1 MQKKLNLIK
10 KKLFGQILMQDKN
23 ASRITGVF
31 ILGKKGGVRL
41 HMLLGL
47 SWGEWA
53 SITTII
59 VFMAGVVSLLFKY
72 IVFGS
77 FQDDIKDLNRNF
89 KTLNDNLREIRIS
102 ITELD
107 KRLDEH
113 DRRLDRHHERI
124 KELHDKIR
132 GGSY

>member
-1 MQKKLNLIK
+1 
-10 KKLFGQILMQDKN
+10 
-23 ASRITGVF
+23 
-31 ILGKKGGVRL
+31 
-41 HMLLGL
+41 MLLGL

-53 SITTII
+53 SIATII
-59 VFMAGVVSLLFKY
+59 VFMTGVVSLFFKY
-72 IVFGS
+72 IVFGP

-89 KTLNDNLREIRIS
+89 GMLNDNLREIRVS

-107 KRLDEH
+107 KRVNEH

-124 KELHDKIR
+124 KDLHYKMR

>member
-1 MQKKLNLIK
+1 QRLNHRRFYFRKVKGKEGVKLHI
-10 KKLFGQILMQDKN
+10 
-23 ASRITGVF
+23 
-31 ILGKKGGVRL
+31 
-41 HMLLGL
+41 LLGL

-113 DRRLDRHHERI
+113 DRRLDRQHERL
-124 KELHDKIR
+124 KDLRDKIR

>member
-1 MQKKLNLIK
+1 M
-10 KKLFGQILMQDKN
+10 
-23 ASRITGVF
+23 
-31 ILGKKGGVRL
+31 

-47 SWGEWA
+47 NWGEWA

-59 VFMAGVVSLLFKY
+59 VFITGVVSLLFKY
-72 IVFGS
+72 IVFGP

-89 KTLNDNLREIRIS
+89 GMLNDNLREIRIS
-102 ITELD
+102 IAELD

-124 KELHDKIR
+124 KDLQNKIW
-132 GGSY
+132 GDSY

>member
-1 MQKKLNLIK
+1 M
-10 KKLFGQILMQDKN
+10 
-23 ASRITGVF
+23 
-31 ILGKKGGVRL
+31 

-53 SITTII
+53 SITTVIL
-59 VFMAGVVSLLFKY
+59 FMAGMVSLLFKY
-72 IVFGS
+72 VVFGA

-107 KRLDEH
+107 KRLNEH

-124 KELHDKIR
+124 KELRDKIR

>member
-1 MQKKLNLIK
+1 
-10 KKLFGQILMQDKN
+10 
-23 ASRITGVF
+23 
-31 ILGKKGGVRL
+31 
-41 HMLLGL
+41 MLLGL

-53 SITTII
+53 SITTVIL
-59 VFMAGVVSLLFKY
+59 FMAGMVSLLFKY
-72 IVFGS
+72 VVFGP

-107 KRLDEH
+107 KRLNEH

-124 KELHDKIR
+124 KELRDKIR

>member
-1 MQKKLNLIK
+1 MH
-10 KKLFGQILMQDKN
+10 
-23 ASRITGVF
+23 T
-31 ILGKKGGVRL
+31 
-41 HMLLGL
+41 LLGL
-47 SWGEWA
+47 SWEEWA
-53 SITTII
+53 SITTIV
-59 VFMAGVVSLLFKY
+59 VFMTGVVSLLFKY
-72 IVFGS
+72 IVFGP

-102 ITELD
+102 VTELD
-107 KRLDEH
+107 KRVDEH

>member
-1 MQKKLNLIK
+1 M
-10 KKLFGQILMQDKN
+10 
-23 ASRITGVF
+23 
-31 ILGKKGGVRL
+31 

-53 SITTII
+53 SITTVIL
-59 VFMAGVVSLLFKY
+59 FMAGMVSLLFKY
-72 IVFGS
+72 VVFGP

-107 KRLDEH
+107 KRLNEH

-124 KELHDKIR
+124 KELRDKIR
-132 GGSY
+132 GGS

>member
-1 MQKKLNLIK
+1 MNTKKLPEKITQRLHHRRFYFGKIK
-10 KKLFGQILMQDKN
+10 G
-23 ASRITGVF
+23 REGVS
-31 ILGKKGGVRL
+31 L

-59 VFMAGVVSLLFKY
+59 VFMAGMVSLLFKY
-72 IVFGS
+72 VVFGS
-77 FQDDIKDLNRNF
+77 FQEDIKDLNKNF
-89 KTLNDNLREIRIS
+89 KALNDNLREIRIS
-102 ITELD
+102 IAELD
-107 KRLDEH
+107 KRVDEH

-124 KELHDKIR
+124 KDLHDKIR

>member
-1 MQKKLNLIK
+1 MH
-10 KKLFGQILMQDKN
+10 
-23 ASRITGVF
+23 T
-31 ILGKKGGVRL
+31 
-41 HMLLGL
+41 LLGL

-59 VFMAGVVSLLFKY
+59 LFMAGMVSLLFKY
-72 IVFGS
+72 VVFGP

-107 KRLDEH
+107 KRLNEH

-124 KELHDKIR
+124 KELRDKIR

>member
-1 MQKKLNLIK
+1 
-10 KKLFGQILMQDKN
+10 
-23 ASRITGVF
+23 
-31 ILGKKGGVRL
+31 
-41 HMLLGL
+41 MLLGL
-47 SWGEWA
+47 NWGEWA
-53 SITTII
+53 SISTII
-59 VFMAGVVSLLFKY
+59 VFMTGVVSLLFKY
-72 IVFGS
+72 IVFGP

>member
-1 MQKKLNLIK
+1 MQIK
-10 KKLFGQILMQDKN
+10 KKED
-23 ASRITGVF
+23 
-31 ILGKKGGVRL
+31 GKL
-41 HMLLGL
+41 HTLLGL
-47 SWGEWA
+47 TWGEWA

-59 VFMAGVVSLLFKY
+59 IFMAGVVSLLFKY

-102 ITELD
+102 IAELD

-124 KELHDKIR
+124 KDLHDKIR
-132 GGSY
+132 GGN

>member
-1 MQKKLNLIK
+1 MFFILQIK
-10 KKLFGQILMQDKN
+10 KKED
-23 ASRITGVF
+23 
-31 ILGKKGGVRL
+31 GKL
-41 HMLLGL
+41 HTLLGL
-47 SWGEWA
+47 TWGEWA

-59 VFMAGVVSLLFKY
+59 IFVAGVVSLLFKY

-102 ITELD
+102 IAELD

-124 KELHDKIR
+124 KDLHDKIR
-132 GGSY
+132 GGN

>member
-1 MQKKLNLIK
+1 MFFILQIK
-10 KKLFGQILMQDKN
+10 KKED
-23 ASRITGVF
+23 
-31 ILGKKGGVRL
+31 GKL
-41 HMLLGL
+41 HTLLGL
-47 SWGEWA
+47 TWGEWA

-59 VFMAGVVSLLFKY
+59 IFMAGVVSLLFKY

-102 ITELD
+102 IAELD

-124 KELHDKIR
+124 KDLHDKIR
-132 GGSY
+132 GGN

>member
-1 MQKKLNLIK
+1 M
-10 KKLFGQILMQDKN
+10 
-23 ASRITGVF
+23 
-31 ILGKKGGVRL
+31 

-53 SITTII
+53 SITTVIL
-59 VFMAGVVSLLFKY
+59 FMAGMVSLLFKY
-72 IVFGS
+72 VVFGP

-107 KRLDEH
+107 KRLNEH

-124 KELHDKIR
+124 KELRDKIR